1 MAAKYRQQLNDVQP
15 YEESQGT
22 SSQASPHELEAFY
35 QEAQRK
41 ELERKLSKRS
51 TGSAWTRRKS
61 VRKNSAVNALD
72 NEPDGKPATV
82 RSNTSG
88 SQPPLTIRSTS
99 TSASKGEQTMDPFPK
114 FDTSD
119 ENYDTVSPMASRSLI
134 PDALPQSPGILG
146 NMEDWSVGSFRIKY
160 PLHNPNGP
168 RWYKNMHLL
177 RPSVRPSSYF
187 SPAFPPMS
195 YAHEASIDPTRIA
208 GPSRAP
214 SASPAATP
222 NSSQSRIVDPTGRP
236 RKNSQTDNVDMLD
249 VSDPWGQNWHHRS
262 PYDLGYSNNSAPATP
277 DSEQPPPGPTSR
289 PRRQSTI
296 SPPKPRL
303 APSPLSQSTS
313 AIHLQTLP
321 NDMAKGVSSFRVMRK
336 LSKQRKPV
344 ADGTF
349 SPPDRKSV
357 V

>member
-1 MAAKYRQQLNDVQP
+1 
-15 YEESQGT
+15 
-22 SSQASPHELEAFY
+22 
-35 QEAQRK
+35 
-41 ELERKLSKRS
+41 
-51 TGSAWTRRKS
+51 
-61 VRKNSAVNALD
+61 
-72 NEPDGKPATV
+72 
-82 RSNTSG
+82 
-88 SQPPLTIRSTS
+88 
-99 TSASKGEQTMDPFPK
+99 
-114 FDTSD
+114 
-119 ENYDTVSPMASRSLI
+119 
-134 PDALPQSPGILG
+134 
-146 NMEDWSVGSFRIKY
+146 MEDWSVGSFRIKY

-277 DSEQPPPGPTSR
+277 DSEVNTLGFLCAVLFRRSPFPRAATTTGPNFT
-289 PRRQSTI
+289 T
-296 SPPKPRL
+296 
-303 APSPLSQSTS
+303 PSSEHDIASQ
-313 AIHLQTLP
+313 A
-321 NDMAKGVSSFRVMRK
+321 AACAF
-336 LSKQRKPV
+336 
-344 ADGTF
+344 
-349 SPPDRKSV
+349 SV
-357 V
+357 VTVHICHPFTDPT